1 MNEPVKNEI
10 QLFEDQ
16 KIRVAWDA
24 EQEEWYFSVVE
35 VVGVL
40 TDSPDYN
47 TGRKYWNKLKQRL
60 KEEGS
65 ELVTNCRQLKM
76 RAADGKNR
84 LTDVADTEQL
94 LRIIQSIPSKKA
106 EPFKAWLAMVGRER
120 IEETIDPEQAIDR
133 ALETYLKKGYSEEWV
148 HQRLL
153 AIRIRNE
160 LTDEWKKRGV
170 QKGKEYSI
178 LTDEISRA
186 WSGMNTRQYKNLKGL
201 KKENLR
207 DNMSDLELVLTM
219 PAEASTTDIAKAEQP
234 QGFDENQKVARRGGN
249 VAGRYEK
256 SAGSRN
262 RQACRH
268 RAERRELPPACH
280 GHCHRRGAAAGA
292 DGGRHKW
299 EMRLPIAVKSCCTAT
314 KVGKNLSVLCSR
326 MRHFG

>member
-24 EQEEWYFSVVE
+24 ERVEWYFSIVDVVA
-35 VVGVL
+35 VL
-40 TDSPDYN
+40 TDSADP
-47 TGRKYWNKLKQRL
+47 TAYWRKLKQRL
-60 KEEGS
+60 KAEGN
-65 ELVTNCRQLKM
+65 ETVTNCHALKM

-94 LRIIQSIPSKKA
+94 LRSIQSIPSKKA

-160 LTDEWKKRGV
+160 LTDEWKKGGE
-170 QKGKEYSI
+170 QKGRAYAI
-178 LTDEISRA
+178 LTDELARA
-186 WSGMNTRQYKNLKGL
+186 WAGMNTRQYKNLKGL

-207 DNMSDLELVLTM
+207 DNMTTLELVLNM
-219 PAEASTTDIAKAEQP
+219 LAEATTTEISKQKAPE
-234 QGFDENQKVARRGGN
+234 GLRENVEVARSGGKVAGDARKAIEQQTGVPVITSKN
-249 VAGRYEK
+249 AAQLNQVVTNLIEATDEIASKDK
-256 SAGSRN
+256 SK
-262 RQACRH
+262 
-268 RAERRELPPACH
+268 E
-280 GHCHRRGAAAGA
+280 
-292 DGGRHKW
+292 
-299 EMRLPIAVKSCCTAT
+299 
-314 KVGKNLSVLCSR
+314 
-326 MRHFG
+326 

>member
-1 MNEPVKNEI
+1 MDEPMKNEI

-24 EQEEWYFSVVE
+24 EREEWYFSIVDVVS
-35 VVGVL
+35 VL
-40 TDSPDYN
+40 TDSPGYN

-60 KEEGS
+60 KDEGN
-65 ELVTNCRQLKM
+65 ELVTNCHQLKM

-160 LTDEWKKRGV
+160 LMDEWKKRGV
-170 QKGKEYSI
+170 QKGKEYAI
-178 LTDEISRA
+178 LTDEITRA
-186 WSGMNTRQYKNLKGL
+186 WAGMNTRQYKNLKGL

-207 DNMSDLELVLTM
+207 DNMSTLELALNM
-219 PAEASTTDIAKAEQP
+219 LAEATTTELTNAQNP
-234 QGFDENQKVARRGGN
+234 QGLEENRVVAKQGGA
-249 VAGRYEK
+249 VAGNARKEIESKTGRPVVTSENANTMLLGQTVAGMIESVATEKDDEK
-256 SAGSRN
+256 S
-262 RQACRH
+262 
-268 RAERRELPPACH
+268 E
-280 GHCHRRGAAAGA
+280 
-292 DGGRHKW
+292 
-299 EMRLPIAVKSCCTAT
+299 
-314 KVGKNLSVLCSR
+314 
-326 MRHFG
+326 

>member
-1 MNEPVKNEI
+1 MKELEKNSI
-10 QLFEDQ
+10 QLFENQ

-24 EQEEWYFSVVE
+24 EREEWYFSIVD

-60 KEEGS
+60 KEEGN
-65 ELVTNCRQLKM
+65 ELVTDCHQLKM
-76 RAADGKNR
+76 QAADGKNS
-84 LTDVADTEQL
+84 LTDVANTEQL
-94 LRIIQSIPSKKA
+94 LRIIQSVPSKKA
-106 EPFKAWLAMVGRER
+106 EPFKTWLAMVGRER

-170 QKGKEYSI
+170 QKGKEYAI
-178 LTDEISRA
+178 LTDEITRA
-186 WSGMNTRQYKNLKGL
+186 WSGMSTRQYKQLKGL

-219 PAEASTTDIAKAEQP
+219 LAEASTTDIAKAEQP
-234 QGFDENQKVARRGGN
+234 QGLNENQKVARRGGN
-249 VAGRYEK
+249 VAGIARKALEAETGRPVVT
-256 SAGSRN
+256 SQNAESF
-262 RQACRH
+262 RQLVTDIVTDA
-268 RAERRELPPACH
+268 AQLPEQTE
-280 GHCHRRGAAAGA
+280 G
-292 DGGRHKW
+292 D
-299 EMRLPIAVKSCCTAT
+299 TN
-314 KVGKNLSVLCSR
+314 GK
-326 MRHFG
+326 